1 MDLLEILHLFG
12 EWSLWVVSHEDKIST
27 SLILLF
33 LLYFAYRQK
42 RLESSIFELPHRL
55 GLDSIATAE
64 HLDQASTYAKIEQ
77 LINDVRENSS
87 IQHRTIRLAALNA
100 FSNPGKLALNAE
112 GVGLAARYL
121 QARNDFLLKR
131 GKVREIF
138 IVNNSDRL
146 DFILER
152 TRQMEGQKLQLEVK
166 IFASATLPYLSPL
179 IIGNDH
185 VFLAIEDRNQPIMER
200 SLYTHS
206 QEIAHLCNEYFSR
219 VWETRSGYLVRDI
232 NGMDEEEVAKL
243 KQRIRVSSDEG
254 IERTSSRD
262 TGSLVSDQHSKR
274 SRLRAW
280 VQSLISGGE

>member
-1 MDLLEILHLFG
+1 
-12 EWSLWVVSHEDKIST
+12 
-27 SLILLF
+27 
-33 LLYFAYRQK
+33 
-42 RLESSIFELPHRL
+42 
-55 GLDSIATAE
+55 
-64 HLDQASTYAKIEQ
+64 
-77 LINDVRENSS
+77 
-87 IQHRTIRLAALNA
+87 
-100 FSNPGKLALNAE
+100 
-112 GVGLAARYL
+112 
-121 QARNDFLLKR
+121 
-131 GKVREIF
+131 
-138 IVNNSDRL
+138 
-146 DFILER
+146 
-152 TRQMEGQKLQLEVK
+152 
-166 IFASATLPYLSPL
+166 
-179 IIGNDH
+179 
-185 VFLAIEDRNQPIMER
+185 MER